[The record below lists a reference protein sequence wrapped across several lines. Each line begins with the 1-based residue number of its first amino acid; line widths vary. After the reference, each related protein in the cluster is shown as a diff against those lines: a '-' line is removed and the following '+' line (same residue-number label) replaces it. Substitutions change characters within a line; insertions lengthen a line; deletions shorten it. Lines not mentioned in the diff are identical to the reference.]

1 MKNRGELTRDPE
13 RGKIAGVC
21 AGLAEYFGIELW
33 LIRILV
39 VTAFFLSAGS
49 FILVSY
55 IAAWFILEKK
65 TSVKHSPHGSFKSH
79 NPQFGHVGKGWHNVA
94 EEDDDEKVKVKSKVW
109 QSGEPPKQAFADIKQ
124 RFERNEERLRK
135 VETYVTSSEYQLNRE
150 INSL

>member
-1 MKNRGELTRDPE
+1 MSGRRELTRDPE

-39 VTAFFLSAGS
+39 VTAFFLSAGT
-49 FILVSY
+49 FIFVSY
-55 IAAWFILEKK
+55 IAAWFILDKK
-65 TSVKHSPHGSFKSH
+65 TSVKHSPHSSFKSH
-79 NPQFGHVGKGWHNVA
+79 DPHFQHGGKGWHNVT
-94 EEDDDEKVKVKSKVW
+94 EDEDEKVKVKSKVW
-109 QSGEPPKQAFADIKQ
+109 QSGEPPKQAFADIKL
-124 RFERNEERLRK
+124 RFARNEERLRK